1 SPTDG
6 RGGCGAPLTLS
17 ACVALE
23 PFFFCPS
30 PHTRGIASSAVLPSP
45 HVAATPATAESP
57 TCTTCLTPGMPLTL
71 SASKL
76 FTLPPN
82 TGQSLMAA
90 FSMPGSFRSA
100 PYTWAPVT
108 LPMVSSRLTDLP
120 MIFQS
125 LGSFSAMLLASG
137 GVSLAAASATLPY
150 VVVRPVG
157 LCVIVLLAALH
168 SATGTPHALAAAWTS
183 IVRATAPPWRTY

>member
-1 SPTDG
+1 M
-6 RGGCGAPLTLS
+6 
-17 ACVALE
+17 VALE
-23 PFFFCPS
+23 TCLFVPS
-30 PHTRGIASSAVLPSP
+30 SHTMGSASSAVLASH
-45 HVAATPATAESP
+45 HVAATTATAESP

-90 FSMPGSFRSA
+90 FNMPGSFRSA
-100 PYTWAPVT
+100 PYTCAPVT
-108 LPMVSSRLTDLP
+108 LPIVSRRLTDLP
-120 MIFQS
+120 MSFQS
-125 LGSFSAMLLASG
+125 LGSFSAMVLGSG

-157 LCVIVLLAALH
+157 LCVITLLAALH
-168 SATGTPHALAAAWTS
+168 SAA
-183 IVRATAPPWRTY
+183 